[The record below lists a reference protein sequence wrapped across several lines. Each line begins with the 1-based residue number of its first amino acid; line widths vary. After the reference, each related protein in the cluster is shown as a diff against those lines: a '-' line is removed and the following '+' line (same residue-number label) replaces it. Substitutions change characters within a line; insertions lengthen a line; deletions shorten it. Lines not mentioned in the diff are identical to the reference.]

1 MDGLDTFLADTARRW
16 GLQRVAVFGSVARGE
31 DGPHSDIDLLI
42 DLNESEGAWSLLDLA
57 RLKVELEDATQRR
70 VDLVQRDALVNPYRR
85 RAILRDARTVYVA
98 E

>member
-1 MDGLDTFLADTARRW
+1 MDGLDTLLADTARRW
-16 GLQRVAVFGSVARGE
+16 GLRRVAVFGSVARGE
-31 DGPHSDIDLLI
+31 DGPFSDLDLLI
-42 DLNESEGAWSLLDLA
+42 DLDESADTWSLLDLA

-85 RAILRDARTVYVA
+85 QAILRDARTIYVA